1 MECFRRGHQKG
12 DVRRKYM
19 AINLVLGRA
28 RDGKSAKVYKKI
40 IEKSLENPDKSY
52 FVIVPE
58 QFTMQTQLELVQLH
72 PNKGISNI
80 DVLSFMRLA
89 YRVFQQQGG
98 MQKIVLEDT
107 GKSMLVRRVIE
118 EKQEQ
123 LKVFKNYAKK
133 PGYVSE
139 IKSLLSEFY
148 QYEIK
153 EEKMKEMLAVAK
165 DNQPMLQRKL
175 EDMQVVYEGF
185 EELLAEKYITAE
197 EILDVL
203 TERLEQYD
211 VLKNTTI
218 VLDGYTGFTP
228 VQYKLLRKLM
238 KLCEEIIVTIT
249 IDPFEKETYQKQE
262 FSLFHLSRETVN
274 KLKRIAEEEG
284 VPCKESKIKEW
295 KEEGSSYLACLE
307 ENLYRFSVQ
316 PYEAY
321 CKRKGVKQEKEQ
333 DIAFF
338 AARTM
343 EGEVSYAIREI
354 KHLIQKKGYRY
365 RDIAIVTGDMEQYGR
380 LLEKACREEKI
391 PCFIDYKKDILGNPL
406 VEFLRTVLQ
415 LFVRNFD
422 YESVFRYLRCGLADM
437 DLEQVDILE
446 NYVLAM
452 GIKGYSRWN
461 KEWDR
466 IFEKDC
472 REEEEKK
479 NKLEGYNAL
488 RVQFI
493 SSFENLR
500 TVFSKREQTI
510 RQYVTALHAF
520 MLERGIYQKLKA
532 YERKF
537 EEQGE
542 QMLAKEYA
550 QVYEL
555 VLGIFDKL
563 VELLGDETVTVAE
576 LGDLLETGYTEV
588 KVGLIP
594 PGVDQVLV
602 GDVERTRLKEIK
614 ALFFLGVNE
623 GIVPK
628 NSSSGGLLSDMEREM
643 LAQNQIALAPTARE
657 TVYTQQFYFYLNL
670 TKPQNKLYL
679 TYHKV
684 NEEGK
689 PALASSLLR
698 QVQKIVPNVE
708 EKTEKTVDVTEN
720 ITIEQM
726 ERVLGNSM
734 GKAYLLDGI
743 RKIGVEEFADWW
755 KELLS
760 FHIKSAKE
768 DAKTWKHWEQI
779 LDGLAFQNTEDN
791 LSRQVAEALYG
802 KRLKNSVTRIEKYA
816 ACAYAHFLQYGLRL
830 QERQEFQFKSVD
842 FGNIFH
848 EVLRRLP
855 KALET
860 KNLGWRTAEE
870 TELYEAV
877 DLCMKQL
884 VEEYGNSI
892 LLSSEKNIYMVA
904 RMTRI
909 LKRTVWALAQQ
920 LKEGAFEPTGYEIKF
935 DFSDGLD
942 SARMDLGDEHTMRL
956 SGQIDRLDAL
966 QDGDKVLLKV
976 IDYKSGIMT
985 FSLSN
990 LYYGLQM
997 QLVVYMN
1004 AAAEFT
1010 KDKYPEKEIETAGIF
1025 YYNMD
1030 DPIVTKDEEEAV
1042 NQALLK
1048 ALKMNG
1054 LVNRDSHVIPLLD
1067 QAFAAGEEQKDTL
1080 KGSVKSW
1087 IIPVETVK
1095 DGGIGKRSS
1104 VMDKK
1109 GFETIGAYVKHKIS
1123 KEGKEIFDGNI
1134 QIEPYR
1140 QKDRTA
1146 CAYCPY
1152 LPICGFDPKLPGNA
1166 YREFQELKAEDAV
1179 AQMQKEL
1186 NGEKQADGGN
1196 THGE

>member
-1 MECFRRGHQKG
+1 ME
-12 DVRRKYM
+12 V
-19 AINLVLGRA
+19 NLVLGRA
-28 RDGKSAKVYKKI
+28 RDGKSTSVYQNV
-40 IEKSLENPDKSY
+40 IEESQKNPEQSY
-52 FVIVPE
+52 FIIVPE
-58 QFTMQTQLELVQLH
+58 QFTMQTQLELVQMH
-72 PNKGISNI
+72 PRKGISNI

-89 YRVFQQQGG
+89 YRVFQEQGG
-98 MQKIVLEDT
+98 MQKTVLEDT

-118 EKQEQ
+118 EKQGQ
-123 LKVFKNYAKK
+123 LNVFKNYAKK
-133 PGYVSE
+133 PGYISE

-153 EEKMKEMLAVAK
+153 EEQMQVMVSLAKEK
-165 DNQPMLQRKL
+165 QPMLQRKL

-203 TERLEQYD
+203 TERLEQYET
-211 VLKNTTI
+211 LKNTTI

-228 VQYKLLRKLM
+228 VQYKILRKLM
-238 KLCEEIIVTIT
+238 KICPKVIITIT
-249 IDPFEKETYQKQE
+249 LDPFEKEIYQRQE
-262 FSLFHLSRETVN
+262 FSLFHLSRETVD
-274 KLKRIAEEEG
+274 KVKKIAAEEN
-284 VPCKESKIKEW
+284 VLCKEMIAKGK
-295 KEEGSSYLACLE
+295 KEEGSNYLACLE

-316 PYEAY
+316 PYEEY
-321 CKRKGVKQEKEQ
+321 CKRKGLKPEKEE
-333 DIAFF
+333 DISIF

-354 KHLIQKKGYRY
+354 KKLIQKKGYRY
-365 RDIAIVTGDMEQYGR
+365 RDIAIVTGAMEQYSR
-380 LLEKACREEKI
+380 LVEKACNEENI

-406 VEFLRTVLQ
+406 VEFLRTVIQ

-422 YESVFRYLRCGLADM
+422 YESVFRYLRCGLTDM
-437 DLEQVDILE
+437 PTEQVDQLE

-452 GIKGYSRWN
+452 GIKGYSRWK

-466 IFEKDC
+466 IFEKGYW
-472 REEEEKK
+472 EEEEKK
-479 NKLEGYNAL
+479 KKLDAYNTL

-493 SSFENLR
+493 SQFEKLR
-500 TVFSKREQTI
+500 QVFSKKEQTI
-510 RQYVTALHAF
+510 VSYITALHEF
-520 MLERGIYQKLKA
+520 MLEQNIYQKLKK
-532 YERKF
+532 YEKLF

-542 QMLAKEYA
+542 RMLAKEYA

-555 VLGIFDKL
+555 VLEIFDKS
-563 VELLGDETVTVAE
+563 VELLGDEKVTVSE
-576 LGDLLETGYTEV
+576 LGDLLETGFAEV

-628 NSSSGGLLSDMEREM
+628 SSSAGGILSDMEREM

-670 TKPQNKLYL
+670 TKPKNKLYL
-679 TYHKV
+679 SYHKV

-689 PALASSLLR
+689 PALASGLLR
-698 QVQKIVPNVE
+698 QVQKIVPNVK
-708 EKTEKTVDVTEN
+708 EKTEKMVKLTEA
-720 ITIEQM
+720 ITEEQM
-726 ERVLGNSM
+726 DRVIGNYLG
-734 GKAYLLDGI
+734 KEYLLEGL
-743 RKIGVEEFADWW
+743 REIGSIVFADWW
-755 KELLS
+755 KELVS
-760 FHIKSAKE
+760 SYIKTAKLHTE
-768 DAKTWKHWEQI
+768 EWKHWQAMLE
-779 LDGLAFQNTEDN
+779 GMAFQNKENN
-791 LSRQVAEALYG
+791 LSGQVAEALYG
-802 KRLKNSVTRIEKYA
+802 KKLKNSVTRIEKYA

-830 QERQEFQFKSVD
+830 QERQEFQFRSVD

-855 KALET
+855 KELET
-860 KNLGWRTAEE
+860 KQLGWRTAAE

-877 DLCMKQL
+877 EHCMKQI

-892 LLSSEKNIYMVA
+892 LLSSEKNVYMIE
-904 RMTRI
+904 RMTRV

-942 SARMDLGDEHTMRL
+942 SARMDFGEDHSMRL

-966 QDGDKVLLKV
+966 EEDDKILLKV
-976 IDYKSGIMT
+976 IDYKSGKMT

-990 LYYGLQM
+990 LFYGLQM

-1010 KDKYPEKEIETAGIF
+1010 KEKYPEKEVETAGIF

-1030 DPIVTKDEEEAV
+1030 DPIVIKDEEDAV

-1054 LVNRDSHVIPLLD
+1054 LVNQDSHVIPLLD
-1067 QAFAAGEEQKDTL
+1067 QAFSAEKEETL

-1087 IIPVETVK
+1087 IIPVETLK

-1104 VMDKK
+1104 VMDKS

-1123 KEGKEIFDGNI
+1123 QEGKEIFDGNI

-1140 QKDRTA
+1140 QGDRTA
-1146 CAYCPY
+1146 CMYCPY
-1152 LPICGFDPKLPGNA
+1152 ASVCGFDPKLPGNA
-1166 YREFQELKAEDAV
+1166 YRELQELKTNEALE
-1179 AQMQKEL
+1179 QIREEL
-1186 NGEKQADGGN
+1186 EKKTDGGN
-1196 THGE
+1196 AHGK